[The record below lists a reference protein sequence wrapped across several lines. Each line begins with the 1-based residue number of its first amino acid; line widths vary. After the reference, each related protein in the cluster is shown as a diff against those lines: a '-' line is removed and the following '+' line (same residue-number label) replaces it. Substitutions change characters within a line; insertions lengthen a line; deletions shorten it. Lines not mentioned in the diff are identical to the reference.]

1 MTHNTSNTSN
11 VSNNAIEPWQLTAY
25 ALNELEP
32 DDAARVEQA
41 LELDSSL
48 RAEFEQIQ
56 QTLSAVRSALAGSP
70 TSVTLSEK
78 QTVKIARHIE
88 QVEASKPLA
97 STVSV
102 KLADRPF
109 YRRKRFAAL
118 LVTAAAI
125 PLAATYLP
133 TLFDHGGPFAV
144 HVPGETNVEETSVMS
159 KELGEKKIEGVARR
173 LESAPTVLPDSSE
186 NPERA
191 AIVASSDAIGAGSG
205 LIGDV
210 DPSFVPEMGLV
221 IIKGSKRDVE
231 RVQEVIDGI
240 KDGKSTQSLSSLAS
254 SSEAKESSGFA
265 AGPEVSGEAAVNA
278 ERRSK
283 LNQNTITKN
292 SGDSKD
298 ESSRQ
303 RGLGPKKTGE
313 KQAGASNEGYEVSA
327 LEFGGGTAGGMG
339 MDSGMAS
346 APSTN
351 KGMAMGGMGGA
362 GRGYA
367 GSGKG
372 DSSGGGM
379 MGSSRDGYGSGGPG
393 YGGYPGGGG
402 VGGLNVPGD
411 MGGAGGMSPG
421 GYGGGSAMGAS
432 DKSGPGMNPSRS
444 SQAANGPISTARASN
459 SLASEASP
467 EPEVFARI
475 NLSETLATYDKRV
488 RDEQLPEELRQN
500 APHLFNR
507 AKIAES
513 GTDRFEKIVET
524 PFLETQKAPLS
535 TFSIDVDTAS
545 YSKIRQTLME
555 GNRLP
560 SPSMVRIEEM
570 VNYFEYEYASPQDE
584 RPFAAHINIDRCP
597 WNTEHQLVRIGLQA
611 KKLDSQKRV
620 KANIVFLLDVSG
632 SMNEPNKLPL
642 VKKALSMLVNQLT
655 ENDRVAIVVY
665 AGAAGCVLPSITGA
679 EKQTIL
685 SSLDHLNAGGSTN
698 GGQGIQ
704 LAYSIAKEHFIPGG
718 ANRVVLCTD
727 GDFNVG
733 VTGDDALVAMMQENA
748 KSNIFLTCLG
758 FGAGNYNDS
767 MMEKISNKG
776 NGVYGMIDNELEAR
790 RMMVEQLGGTLVT
803 VAKDVKIQVDFNPAK
818 VAGYRL
824 IGYEDRRL
832 ANKDFDDDKKDA
844 GEIGAGH
851 RVTALYEVIPA
862 GKWVGVNP
870 PSQGEASKYLQKP
883 RAEPKFEAPAVAEEY
898 SSEVLTLKVRYK
910 EPEGIESTKQ
920 EFVLKETDRNDRPP
934 MDRDMQ
940 WATSVAEFGLLLR
953 RSEMAPHANW
963 SDMLERATNSAGGDA
978 YRLECLAMM
987 RKARSMFP

>member
-1 MTHNTSNTSN
+1 MTHNTSN

-41 LELDSSL
+41 LEVDSAL

-56 QTLSAVRSALAGSP
+56 QTLSAVRSALVGLP

-78 QTVKIARHIE
+78 QTAKVAYRIE
-88 QVEASKPLA
+88 QVVASAPLA
-97 STVSV
+97 SALLASVPLASVPLASRVTV
-102 KLADRPF
+102 KLAERPF

-133 TLFDHGGPFAV
+133 SFFDKGGPLAV
-144 HVPGETNVEETSVMS
+144 DIPSQTKPSASYLNDDIQYFPAPNGE
-159 KELGEKKIEGVARR
+159 
-173 LESAPTVLPDSSE
+173 APQIHTMNDG
-186 NPERA
+186 ERA
-191 AIVASSDAIGAGSG
+191 AIVPPPDAIRAEDG
-205 LIGDV
+205 LIGDA
-210 DPSFVPEMGLV
+210 DTSFVPEMGLV
-221 IIKGSKRDVE
+221 IIKGSKQDV
-231 RVQEVIDGI
+231 RQLQEVIKGI
-240 KDGKSTQSLSSLAS
+240 KDGESTQSLSTLAI
-254 SSEAKESSGFA
+254 SSEAKQENGFA
-265 AGPEVSGEAAVNA
+265 SGPIASGEVASNA
-278 ERRSK
+278 DRRIK
-283 LNQNTITKN
+283 LNLDAIA
-292 SGDSKD
+292 DSKG
-298 ESSRQ
+298 ESKAELSQ
-303 RGLGPKKTGE
+303 
-313 KQAGASNEGYEVSA
+313 
-327 LEFGGGTAGGMG
+327 
-339 MDSGMAS
+339 
-346 APSTN
+346 
-351 KGMAMGGMGGA
+351 
-362 GRGYA
+362 
-367 GSGKG
+367 
-372 DSSGGGM
+372 
-379 MGSSRDGYGSGGPG
+379 DGYGSVGLGF
-393 YGGYPGGGG
+393 GGYPGGGG
-402 VGGLNVPGD
+402 VGGPNGL
-411 MGGAGGMSPG
+411 GGKSAS
-421 GYGGGSAMGAS
+421 GYGSSMGVNE
-432 DKSGPGMNPSRS
+432 KPGPGMSVS
-444 SQAANGPISTARASN
+444 GMAGQAANGPQPTAGASS

-467 EPEVFARI
+467 EAEEFDR
-475 NLSETLATYDKRV
+475 LDSSKTESLATYDKRL
-488 RDEQLPEELRQN
+488 RDETLPEELRQN

-513 GTDRFEKIVET
+513 STDRFEKIVET

-570 VNYFEYEYASPQDE
+570 VNYFEYEYAGPQEE
-584 RPFAAHINIDRCP
+584 RPFAAHMKIDRCP

-611 KKLDSQKRV
+611 KKLDAQKRV

-665 AGAAGCVLPSITGA
+665 AGAAGCVLPSICGA

-758 FGAGNYNDS
+758 FGAGNYNDT

-862 GKWVGVNP
+862 GKWVGGNP
-870 PSQGEASKYLQKP
+870 PSQGESSKYLQKP
-883 RAEPKFEAPAVAEEY
+883 NAESKFETPAVAEEY
-898 SSEVLTLKVRYK
+898 SSELLTLKVRYK
-910 EPEGIESTKQ
+910 EPEGNESTMQ
-920 EFVLKETDRNDRPP
+920 EFVLKETDRNDQPL

-940 WATSVAEFGLLLR
+940 WATAVAEFGLLLR
-953 RSEMAPHANW
+953 RSEMAPHADW
-963 SDMLERATNSAGGDA
+963 SDMLERATSSAGGDA

>member
-1 MTHNTSNTSN
+1 MTHNTSNESN
-11 VSNNAIEPWQLTAY
+11 HTIEPWQLTAY

-32 DDAARVEQA
+32 DDAGRVEQA
-41 LELDSSL
+41 LEVDSAL

-56 QTLSAVRSALAGSP
+56 QTLSAVRSALAGLS

-78 QTVKIARHIE
+78 QTAKVTRRIE
-88 QVEASKPLA
+88 QAVASKPPA
-97 STVSV
+97 STVTV
-102 KLADRPF
+102 KLAERPF

-133 TLFDHGGPFAV
+133 SLFDHGGQFAV
-144 HVPGETNVEETSVMS
+144 HVPGKANVEETSVLQS
-159 KELGEKKIEGVARR
+159 ELTDPEYKSPDASRHVQLYDPDAAVRDLSTELGDSHPSVVAKRNAR
-173 LESAPTVLPDSSE
+173 AGLSNTLE
-186 NPERA
+186 NNERA
-191 AIVASSDAIGAGSG
+191 TIVASPDAISAGSG
-205 LIGDV
+205 LISDV
-210 DPSFVPEMGLV
+210 DLSFVPEMGLV
-221 IIKGSKRDVE
+221 IIKGDKQAVQ
-231 RVQEVIDGI
+231 RVQEEIARN
-240 KDGKSTQSLSSLAS
+240 KDGKSTRSLSALAS
-254 SSEAKESSGFA
+254 SGDAKDRSGLA
-265 AGPEVSGEAAVNA
+265 TDPVASGEAASTGDG
-278 ERRSK
+278 RRN
-283 LNQNTITKN
+283 LDLNTITRN
-292 SGDSKD
+292 NLDSKP

-303 RGLGPKKTGE
+303 RGASLKKSGGKQSGE
-313 KQAGASNEGYEVSA
+313 KPIDASHEGYDVQYDNVA
-327 LEFGGGTAGGMG
+327 LDFGGRTTGGIG
-339 MDSGMAS
+339 MEGGSAS

-351 KGMAMGGMGGA
+351 KGMAMGRMGG
-362 GRGYA
+362 GDGGYP

-372 DSSGGGM
+372 GLSGGGM
-379 MGSSRDGYGSGGPG
+379 VGGPG
-393 YGGYPGGGG
+393 DAYNSVDGGYPGGGG
-402 VGGLNVPGD
+402 SGGSSV
-411 MGGAGGMSPG
+411 ARGMS
-421 GYGGGSAMGAS
+421 
-432 DKSGPGMNPSRS
+432 
-444 SQAANGPISTARASN
+444 GPIPTTRASSSLDSETSPEAEAFGRVDLLLTE
-459 SLASEASP
+459 SLA
-467 EPEVFARI
+467 
-475 NLSETLATYDKRV
+475 LHDKRV
-488 RDEQLPEELRQN
+488 RDDLLPEELRQN
-500 APHLFNR
+500 APHLFNK

-524 PFLETQKAPLS
+524 PFLESQKAPLS

-560 SPSMVRIEEM
+560 SPNMVRIEEM
-570 VNYFEYEYASPQDE
+570 VNYFEYEYAGPQDE
-584 RPFAAHINIDRCP
+584 RPFAAHMNVDKCP

-665 AGAAGCVLPSITGA
+665 AGAAGCVLPSICGA

-758 FGAGNYNDS
+758 FGAGNYNDT

-870 PSQGEASKYLQKP
+870 PSQGESSKYLQKP

-920 EFVLKETDRNDRPP
+920 EFVLKETDRNDRPL

-953 RSEMAPHANW
+953 RSEMAPHADW
-963 SDMLERATNSAGGDA
+963 SDMLERATSSAGGDA

>member
-1 MTHNTSNTSN
+1 
-11 VSNNAIEPWQLTAY
+11 
-25 ALNELEP
+25 
-32 DDAARVEQA
+32 
-41 LELDSSL
+41 
-48 RAEFEQIQ
+48 
-56 QTLSAVRSALAGSP
+56 
-70 TSVTLSEK
+70 
-78 QTVKIARHIE
+78 
-88 QVEASKPLA
+88 
-97 STVSV
+97 
-102 KLADRPF
+102 
-109 YRRKRFAAL
+109 
-118 LVTAAAI
+118 
-125 PLAATYLP
+125 
-133 TLFDHGGPFAV
+133 
-144 HVPGETNVEETSVMS
+144 
-159 KELGEKKIEGVARR
+159 
-173 LESAPTVLPDSSE
+173 
-186 NPERA
+186 
-191 AIVASSDAIGAGSG
+191 
-205 LIGDV
+205 
-210 DPSFVPEMGLV
+210 
-221 IIKGSKRDVE
+221 
-231 RVQEVIDGI
+231 
-240 KDGKSTQSLSSLAS
+240 
-254 SSEAKESSGFA
+254 
-265 AGPEVSGEAAVNA
+265 
-278 ERRSK
+278 
-283 LNQNTITKN
+283 
-292 SGDSKD
+292 
-298 ESSRQ
+298 
-303 RGLGPKKTGE
+303 
-313 KQAGASNEGYEVSA
+313 
-327 LEFGGGTAGGMG
+327 
-339 MDSGMAS
+339 
-346 APSTN
+346 
-351 KGMAMGGMGGA
+351 
-362 GRGYA
+362 
-367 GSGKG
+367 
-372 DSSGGGM
+372 
-379 MGSSRDGYGSGGPG
+379 
-393 YGGYPGGGG
+393 
-402 VGGLNVPGD
+402 
-411 MGGAGGMSPG
+411 
-421 GYGGGSAMGAS
+421 
-432 DKSGPGMNPSRS
+432 
-444 SQAANGPISTARASN
+444 
-459 SLASEASP
+459 
-467 EPEVFARI
+467 
-475 NLSETLATYDKRV
+475 
-488 RDEQLPEELRQN
+488 
-500 APHLFNR
+500 
-507 AKIAES
+507 
-513 GTDRFEKIVET
+513 
-524 PFLETQKAPLS
+524 
-535 TFSIDVDTAS
+535 
-545 YSKIRQTLME
+545 ME

-570 VNYFEYEYASPQDE
+570 VNYFEYEYAGPQDE
-584 RPFAAHINIDRCP
+584 RPFAAHMNIDRCP

-611 KKLDSQKRV
+611 KKLDAQKRV

-665 AGAAGCVLPSITGA
+665 AGAAGCVLPSICGA

-758 FGAGNYNDS
+758 FGAGNYNDT

-883 RAEPKFEAPAVAEEY
+883 RAEPKVEAPAVAEEY
-898 SSEVLTLKVRYK
+898 SSELLTLKVRYK

-920 EFVLKETDRNDRPP
+920 EFVLKERDRNDRPL

-953 RSEMAPHANW
+953 RSEMAPQANW
-963 SDMLERATNSAGGDA
+963 SDMLERATSSAGGDA

>member
-1 MTHNTSNTSN
+1 MTHNTSN

-32 DDAARVEQA
+32 DAAARVEQA
-41 LELDSSL
+41 LEVDAAL

-56 QTLSAVRSALAGSP
+56 HTLSAVRSALAGSP

-78 QTVKIARHIE
+78 QTAKVTRQFE
-88 QVEASKPLA
+88 QVVASKPLA
-97 STVSV
+97 STVAV

-133 TLFDHGGPFAV
+133 SLFDLGGPLAV
-144 HVPGETNVEETSVMS
+144 HVPGKANMAETSVRQS
-159 KELGEKKIEGVARR
+159 ELTGAEYKFPVDSIHAQLHNPDAAVRDLSTELGYSHPSVVAKRNARAGVSNA
-173 LESAPTVLPDSSE
+173 VE
-186 NPERA
+186 NIERA
-191 AIVASSDAIGAGSG
+191 TIVASPDAISAGSG
-205 LIGDV
+205 PIGDV
-210 DPSFVPEMGLV
+210 DLSFVPEMGLV
-221 IIKGSKRDVE
+221 IIKGDKQAVE
-231 RVQEVIDGI
+231 RVQEDIAATKYGEATRSM
-240 KDGKSTQSLSSLAS
+240 STLAS
-254 SSEAKESSGFA
+254 SVEAKESRGFS
-265 AGPEVSGEAAVNA
+265 AGPIASGEAVSNA
-278 ERRSK
+278 EGRGK
-283 LNQNTITKN
+283 LNLNTIAKN
-292 SGDSKD
+292 SGDSKA
-298 ESSRQ
+298 ESSSQ
-303 RGLGPKKTGE
+303 RGSSPKKAGD
-313 KQAGASNEGYEVSA
+313 KQAGASSEGYDKVA
-327 LEFGGGTAGGMG
+327 LDFGGRTAGGLG
-339 MDSGMAS
+339 MDGGSAS
-346 APSTN
+346 APSAGPGAGIDGIGPVGQGYPASG
-351 KGMAMGGMGGA
+351 KGGAYGGAMMGSSGDGYGTISGGYPSGGMVGGMGAPGGMGG
-362 GRGYA
+362 
-367 GSGKG
+367 
-372 DSSGGGM
+372 M
-379 MGSSRDGYGSGGPG
+379 
-393 YGGYPGGGG
+393 
-402 VGGLNVPGD
+402 VGQP
-411 MGGAGGMSPG
+411 
-421 GYGGGSAMGAS
+421 AS
-432 DKSGPGMNPSRS
+432 
-444 SQAANGPISTARASN
+444 GPISTARASM
-459 SLASEASP
+459 ASDASP
-467 EPEVFARI
+467 EAEVFARVAV
-475 NLSETLATYDKRV
+475 SKTESLALYDKRL
-488 RDEQLPEELRQN
+488 RDEKLPEELRQN

-513 GTDRFEKIVET
+513 GTDRFEKIVES

-570 VNYFEYEYASPQDE
+570 VNYFEYEYAGPQDE
-584 RPFAAHINIDRCP
+584 RPFAAHMNVDRCP
-597 WNTEHQLVRIGLQA
+597 WNSEHQLVRIGLQA

-620 KANIVFLLDVSG
+620 KANIVFLIDVSG

-642 VKKALSMLVNQLT
+642 VKKSLSMLVNQLT

-665 AGAAGCVLPSITGA
+665 AGAAGCVLPSICGA

-758 FGAGNYNDS
+758 FGAGNYNDT

-870 PSQGEASKYLQKP
+870 PSQGESSKYLQKP
-883 RAEPKFEAPAVAEEY
+883 RAEPKFETPAVAEEY

-910 EPEGIESTKQ
+910 EPEGNESTKQ
-920 EFVLKETDRNDRPP
+920 EFVLKETDRNDRPL

-953 RSEMAPHANW
+953 RSEMAPHADW
-963 SDMLERATNSAGGDA
+963 SDMLERATSSAGGDA